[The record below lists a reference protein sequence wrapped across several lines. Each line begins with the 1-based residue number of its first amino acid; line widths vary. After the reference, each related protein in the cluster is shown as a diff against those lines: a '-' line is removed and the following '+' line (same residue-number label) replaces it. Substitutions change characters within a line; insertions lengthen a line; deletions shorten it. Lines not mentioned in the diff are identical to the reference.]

1 MPRGRVSEKT
11 SSLINNNLSSIIKEY
26 LRPDTEFWDSS
37 KTLKVLAEEEYFKC
51 DDEVVWP
58 ECLQKMMSDG
68 RTNLKDMDK
77 IQCIIVYK
85 YQELYMYNS
94 LVALT
99 FSSLYFADL
108 KIYVWKNFFFYFLL
122 INGKFM
128 YKVFKNT
135 SD

>member
-11 SSLINNNLSSIIKEY
+11 SSLINNNLSSVIKEY

-51 DDEVVWP
+51 DDKVVWP

-68 RTNLKDMDK
+68 RTNLKVMDK
-77 IQCIIVYK
+77 IQCIKVYK

-108 KIYVWKNFFFYFLL
+108 KIYV
-122 INGKFM
+122 
-128 YKVFKNT
+128 
-135 SD
+135 

>member
-11 SSLINNNLSSIIKEY
+11 SSLINNNLSSVIKEY
-26 LRPDTEFWDSS
+26 LRPDTEFWDGS

-51 DDEVVWP
+51 DDKVVWP

-68 RTNLKDMDK
+68 RTNLKVMDK
-77 IQCIIVYK
+77 IQCIKVYK
-85 YQELYMYNS
+85 YQEIYMYNS

-108 KIYVWKNFFFYFLL
+108 KIY
-122 INGKFM
+122 M
-128 YKVFKNT
+128 YV
-135 SD
+135 

>member
-11 SSLINNNLSSIIKEY
+11 SSLINNNLSSVIKEY

-68 RTNLKDMDK
+68 RTNLKVMDK
-77 IQCIIVYK
+77 IQCTKVYK
-85 YQELYMYNS
+85 YQELY
-94 LVALT
+94 
-99 FSSLYFADL
+99 
-108 KIYVWKNFFFYFLL
+108 IYVQFFSCINLLILIFCGFEDLCLKEFLL
-122 INGKFM
+122 LLFVNKW
-128 YKVFKNT
+128 
-135 SD
+135 